1 MHPRGVRGR
10 TDGEAAN
17 ACRPTAG
24 RESHP
29 HPSTQQLGHAANGA
43 EAGRPTPRLRQLAI
57 RAEEILRG
65 TPKRIALRSAYEV
78 ESHVLAFVERT
89 RGKPTDAEIT
99 EFAADAREAMRA
111 AEECYKDAADKVAR
125 MVYVSGMIAGVAGLP
140 AIAALGG
147 LALWIFGALH
157 LHSAGTQA
165 FFACFTAGALG
176 AVVSVLSR
184 MASPD
189 RFGLDPEIGRRAL
202 FFLGIY
208 RPLVGS
214 IFGLALYF
222 VLRSSMLQVASDKK
236 FATYVVAAF
245 LGGFS
250 ERFVKIMLHG
260 AEKTV
265 GNGTSVNEPRAKA
278 GDNPAPSG

>member
-1 MHPRGVRGR
+1 
-10 TDGEAAN
+10 
-17 ACRPTAG
+17 
-24 RESHP
+24 
-29 HPSTQQLGHAANGA
+29 
-43 EAGRPTPRLRQLAI
+43 
-57 RAEEILRG
+57 
-65 TPKRIALRSAYEV
+65 
-78 ESHVLAFVERT
+78 
-89 RGKPTDAEIT
+89 
-99 EFAADAREAMRA
+99 
-111 AEECYKDAADKVAR
+111 
-125 MVYVSGMIAGVAGLP
+125 
-140 AIAALGG
+140 
-147 LALWIFGALH
+147 
-157 LHSAGTQA
+157 
-165 FFACFTAGALG
+165 
-176 AVVSVLSR
+176 

-265 GNGTSVNEPRAKA
+265 GNGTSVHEPRAKA